1 MNTNPMKV
9 VILAGGMPS
18 NISEENDKIPKPMV
32 KIGERPLL
40 WHIMKS
46 YSSYGFHDFIV
57 CTGYRAELVKE
68 YFLDYY
74 IYSSDITV
82 DLQKNDVIIHN
93 KVSEPWKVMV
103 VDTGLN
109 ATTGER
115 IRKIQK
121 YIEDDAFIV
130 CYGDC
135 ITDLNVSSLLS
146 AYHESPHLV
155 TMAVAR
161 PAGRNAVLNLDA
173 DGNLASDSVLQ
184 INYAADAWVNTCHMV
199 LSKEIF
205 SYLASRESFETTTIN
220 RLRKTRKV
228 ATYKHEGFWMPV
240 ETMRD
245 KLFLEE
251 LWQHGNAPWKVW

>member
-1 MNTNPMKV
+1 MKKKSMKV

-121 YIEDDAFIV
+121 YIEDDA
-130 CYGDC
+130 
-135 ITDLNVSSLLS
+135 L
-146 AYHESPHLV
+146 E
-155 TMAVAR
+155 
-161 PAGRNAVLNLDA
+161 
-173 DGNLASDSVLQ
+173 
-184 INYAADAWVNTCHMV
+184 V
-199 LSKEIF
+199 LSQDILPGEDCCI
-205 SYLASRESFETTTIN
+205 
-220 RLRKTRKV
+220 
-228 ATYKHEGFWMPV
+228 
-240 ETMRD
+240 D
-245 KLFLEE
+245 D
-251 LWQHGNAPWKVW
+251 

>member
-1 MNTNPMKV
+1 MKV

-18 NISEENDKIPKPMV
+18 NISEENDRLTKPMV
-32 KIGERPLL
+32 KIEDRPIL

-46 YSSYGFHDFIV
+46 YSSYGLNDFII
-57 CTGYRAELVKE
+57 CTGYKAEAVKE

-82 DLQKNDVIIHN
+82 DLQKNDIIIHN
-93 KVSEPWKVMV
+93 KVSEPWKVTV

-121 YIEDDAFIV
+121 YITEEAFIV

-135 ITDLNVSSLLS
+135 ITDLNITGLLN
-146 AYHESPHLV
+146 AYKENPHLV
-155 TMAVAR
+155 TLSSDI
-161 PAGRNAVLNLDA
+161 VLEN
-173 DGNLASDSVLQ
+173 
-184 INYAADAWVNTCHMV
+184 NYEADAWVNTCHMV

-205 SYLASRESFETTTIN
+205 SYLAPKESFETTTIN
-220 RLRKTRKV
+220 RLRKTRRV
-228 ATYKHEGFWMPV
+228 ATYKHEGFWMPM
-240 ETMRD
+240 ETVRD
-245 KLFLEE
+245 KLFLDE
-251 LWQHGNAPWKVW
+251 LWETGNAPWKVW

>member
-1 MNTNPMKV
+1 MKV

-18 NISEENDKIPKPMV
+18 NISEENARLPKPMV
-32 KIGERPLL
+32 KIADRPIL

-46 YSSYGFHDFIV
+46 YSSYGLNDFII
-57 CTGYRAELVKE
+57 CTGYKAEAVKE

-82 DLQKNDVIIHN
+82 DLQKNDIIIHN
-93 KVSEPWKVMV
+93 KVSEPWKVTV

-121 YIEDDAFIV
+121 YITEEAFIV

-135 ITDLNVSSLLS
+135 ITDLNITGLLN
-146 AYHESPHLV
+146 AYKENPHLV
-155 TMAVAR
+155 TLAVAR
-161 PAGRNAVLNLDA
+161 PSGRNAVLNLDA
-173 DGNLASDSVLQ
+173 CGNLSSDIVLEN
-184 INYAADAWVNTCHMV
+184 NYEADAWVNTCHMV

-205 SYLASRESFETTTIN
+205 SYLAPKESFETTTIN
-220 RLRKTRKV
+220 RLRKTRRV
-228 ATYKHEGFWMPV
+228 ATYKHEGFWMPM
-240 ETMRD
+240 ETVRD
-245 KLFLEE
+245 KLFLDE
-251 LWQHGNAPWKVW
+251 LWETGNAPWIVW